1 MFAVLQSHWY
11 MSDAAAQLPQVLLDV
26 QLLGVTLCM
35 SETLAQHPKASDT
48 GQVSPFLQE
57 IAGLSRQEVN
67 QDLNVAAS
75 LLHSLLN
82 NIQQQLATA
91 AGFINAEGY
100 MHSPAPPKPV
110 GLTCLSSED
119 IEAVCVRALAT
130 LQWLNDQDR
139 TRQPPPGRYI
149 GNVQIAIIVMLH
161 KLLLIHVL
169 GVHQHLQTLFVHG
182 LVPLMECW
190 QNYGTKMPELNALCL
205 VVLWQMTSSM
215 PRPAD
220 SEVDQKLQVSGMF
233 AMWQCFSESL
243 CCVCWVITVAVVS
256 KSCMFCMH
264 GCIFNSICWCE
275 CLQGAL
281 DVHLPS
287 HPLQL
292 LLNNQH
298 LFVCRIYIV
307 NTSGHSYLR
316 HPRLLLFA
324 GQSSQRPS
332 LLEYAVDIQQAL
344 SCAFEQNSCC
354 QAFLA
359 HPDHAEGFHNTIRN
373 LQGTPHAQM
382 IAAASFLQLCLV
394 EQDLQSKQKAYSSY
408 AVLSGIMENI
418 TECIIAA
425 LQVMPVNS
433 ASITIAQQ
441 FADPWPFVGIAS
453 HKCPSITNI

>member
-1 MFAVLQSHWY
+1 MFAVLESHWY
-11 MSDAAAQLPQVLLDV
+11 MSDAAAQLPQVLIDV

-91 AGFINAEGY
+91 ADFINAEGY

-110 GLTCLSSED
+110 GLICLSSED

-161 KLLLIHVL
+161 KLLLDHVL

-220 SEVDQKLQVSGMF
+220 SEVDQKLQVSGIF
-233 AMWQCFSESL
+233 AMWQCFSE
-243 CCVCWVITVAVVS
+243 
-256 KSCMFCMH
+256 
-264 GCIFNSICWCE
+264 
-275 CLQGAL
+275 
-281 DVHLPS
+281 
-287 HPLQL
+287 
-292 LLNNQH
+292 
-298 LFVCRIYIV
+298 
-307 NTSGHSYLR
+307 YL
-316 HPRLLLFA
+316 H
-324 GQSSQRPS
+324 
-332 LLEYAVDIQQAL
+332 
-344 SCAFEQNSCC
+344 
-354 QAFLA
+354 
-359 HPDHAEGFHNTIRN
+359 
-373 LQGTPHAQM
+373 
-382 IAAASFLQLCLV
+382 
-394 EQDLQSKQKAYSSY
+394 
-408 AVLSGIMENI
+408 
-418 TECIIAA
+418 
-425 LQVMPVNS
+425 
-433 ASITIAQQ
+433 
-441 FADPWPFVGIAS
+441 
-453 HKCPSITNI
+453 